1 MIPRKFEFYKAKSL
15 DEAID
20 FLDGHEDAK
29 VIAGG
34 QSLIPLMKLRI
45 VSPKYLVDIG
55 GLEELKYIREGSEG
69 ELRIGAL
76 VTHSEIEESKLIRG
90 KWPVLAKTATNIAD
104 VQIRSRGTIGGSL
117 CHADPAADYPP
128 TLLILNSKVVVRGK
142 GGRRTLSLEDFI
154 IGPFTTDLRE
164 NEILEE
170 VIVPPYDGSTDYV
183 KFARREGD
191 LAVVNVAAL
200 MRKEG
205 DKIADL
211 RVAIGGAS
219 FKAMRLKEL
228 EESLKGGGLEDLE
241 QKVDEIV
248 KGLDPPSDVHG
259 SAEYRREVARVLL
272 RRIITNLYRG
282 ETIG

>member
-1 MIPRKFEFYKAKSL
+1 MIPRKFEYYKANSV
-15 DEAID
+15 DDAID
-20 FLDGHEDAK
+20 FLAKHEDAK

-34 QSLIPLMKLRI
+34 QSLVPLMKLRI

-55 GLEELKYIREGSEG
+55 GLKELKYVREGPGG

-76 VTHSEIEESKLIRG
+76 VTHSEIEESELISK
-90 KWPVLAKTATNIAD
+90 KWPVLSKTASNIAD

-128 TLLILNSKVVVRGK
+128 TLLVLNSKVVVRGK
-142 GGRRTLSLEDFI
+142 DKRRTLPLEDFI
-154 IGPFTTDLRE
+154 IGPFTTDLQE
-164 NEILEE
+164 DEILEG
-170 VIVPPYDGSTDYV
+170 VIIPPYDGNADYI

-219 FKAMRLKEL
+219 SKAMRLRGL
-228 EESLKGGGLEDLE
+228 EESLKGGDLKDLE
-241 QKVDEIV
+241 RTVEEAV
-248 KGLDPPSDVHG
+248 KDLDPPSDVHG
-259 SAEYRREVARVLL
+259 SAEYRRDVARVLL
-272 RRIITNLYRG
+272 KRIIMGLYRG
-282 ETIG
+282 EVIG